1 MWTVTENNG
10 YRTETAEMHVL
21 KSIVEVTLWDQS
33 MSEDFRMALQ
43 IDNIIERISYYGHE
57 WW

>member
-1 MWTVTENNG
+1 
-10 YRTETAEMHVL
+10 
-21 KSIVEVTLWDQS
+21 